1 MNDLN
6 MQREA
11 VLAARLKGVAAGGVR
26 ILWTT
31 KAAAQLRHDIWA
43 MPETAL
49 FRAAETKTA
58 APVVRLSASSSPV
71 LRAMDSSALSWTF
84 RISDETPDLMND
96 VIKVNGWRL
105 QNFAKNGPVL
115 FCHNSGSMPVG
126 QSSLPYVSGSA
137 LYATA
142 TFPAAGISPASDQC
156 RSMIAAGV
164 LRGAS
169 VGFVPGTFKLST
181 DKNRPLGIDF
191 LDGHTLTEW
200 SCCAVPANPNCL
212 VVGPA
217 SSSKSAATSS
227 STASRPMTRAARI
240 AEAREFKRR
249 ANAVR

>member
-1 MNDLN
+1 
-6 MQREA
+6 
-11 VLAARLKGVAAGGVR
+11 VLAARLKHALGGIR
-26 ILWTT
+26 ILWNA
-31 KAAAQLRHDIWA
+31 KAAAQLQHDIWA
-43 MPETAL
+43 LPERVL
-49 FRAAETKTA
+49 FAAAETKTA
-58 APVVRLSASSSPV
+58 EPMIRTPAAPVF
-71 LRAMDSSALSWTF
+71 RAMDSNALSWQF

-96 VIKVNGWRL
+96 VIMVKGWRL

-115 FCHNSGSMPVG
+115 FCHDSGSMPVG

-169 VGFVPGTFKLST
+169 VGFVPGKFQLSK
-181 DKNRPLGIDF
+181 DPQRPMGIDF
-191 LDGHTLTEW
+191 IDGHQLTEW

-217 SSSKSAATSS
+217 SSSKSAAAPSS
-227 STASRPMTRAARI
+227 ASRPMTRAARI